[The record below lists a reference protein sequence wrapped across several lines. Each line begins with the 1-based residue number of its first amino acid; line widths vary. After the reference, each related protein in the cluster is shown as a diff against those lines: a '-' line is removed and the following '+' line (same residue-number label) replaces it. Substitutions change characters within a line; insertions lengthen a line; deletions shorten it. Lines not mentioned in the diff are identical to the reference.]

1 MRKKIGNRFSK
12 KEKILTA
19 VLVTMTIVL
28 LIATLLGLIYFR
40 QQITGNSLPDEEQY
54 NEYERQY
61 VLITKDIDDTFW
73 DSVYEEMKETG
84 DATGAYV
91 ERLGRNLSMEYSKSD
106 LLRIAIDSHVDG
118 IILEAD
124 ESDETTSLIN
134 KADEEGIPV
143 VTILHDCMGTTRK
156 SYVGISNYNL
166 GNEYGKLII
175 RAIEDIETR
184 EKEVAAEVQ
193 QEGAVIA
200 EQVPVPVQ
208 VLILMDK
215 NSTDTSQ
222 NIIYTAIQ
230 EALEK
235 KGFDESQVE
244 VETAAISN
252 DGAFGSEESIR
263 DIFQNREYQPD
274 VIVCLNELNTTSV
287 YQTVVDQNKVGQII
301 IIGYYDSDTILRAV
315 ERNAIYATIT
325 VNTTQMGSYCVEAL
339 NEYLDTGHVSDYFSV
354 DFTLINADNVKD
366 YLRSGDEDE
375 ED

>member
-1 MRKKIGNRFSK
+1 MKKKLGNRFSK
-12 KEKILTA
+12 KEKILTV

-40 QQITGNSLPDEEQY
+40 QQITGNSLPNEEQY

-73 DSVYEEMKETG
+73 DSVYEEMKKTG

-124 ESDETTSLIN
+124 ESDETTALIN
-134 KADEEGIPV
+134 KADMEGIPV

-175 RAIEDIETR
+175 NAVEDIETR
-184 EKEVAAEVQ
+184 EKEMAAEAQRGEGDVAA
-193 QEGAVIA
+193 G
-200 EQVPVPVQ
+200 PVQ

-325 VNTTQMGSYCVEAL
+325 VNTTQIGSYCVEAL

-366 YLRSGDEDE
+366 YLRSGNEDE
-375 ED
+375 EE

>member
-1 MRKKIGNRFSK
+1 MKKPGNQFSR
-12 KEKILTA
+12 KEKILTV
-19 VLVTMTIVL
+19 VLVTMTIVM
-28 LIATLLGLIYFR
+28 LIATLIGLIYFR

-73 DSVYEEMKETG
+73 DSVYKEMKDTG
-84 DATGAYV
+84 DLTGAYV
-91 ERLGRNLSMEYSKSD
+91 ERLGRNLSMEYSKND

-134 KADEEGIPV
+134 KADAEGIPV

-166 GNEYGKLII
+166 GSEYGKLII
-175 RAIEDIETR
+175 SAVEDMRVRRRDE
-184 EKEVAAEVQ
+184 AADAY
-193 QEGAVIA
+193 QENGAVTA
-200 EQVPVPVQ
+200 EAEPVQ

-235 KGFDESQVE
+235 RGFGKSQVE
-244 VETAAISN
+244 VDTAAISN

-263 DIFQNREYQPD
+263 DIFQNREYQPE

-366 YLRSGDEDE
+366 YLKSGGEDE
-375 ED
+375 EE

>member
-1 MRKKIGNRFSK
+1 MKKKLGNRFSK
-12 KEKILTA
+12 KEKILTI
-19 VLVTMTIVL
+19 VLVTMTIIL
-28 LIATLLGLIYFR
+28 LMATLLGLIYFR
-40 QQITGNSLPDEEQY
+40 QQITRNSLPDEEQY

-84 DATGAYV
+84 DVTGAYV
-91 ERLGRNLSMEYSKSD
+91 ERLGRNLSMEYSKND

-124 ESDETTSLIN
+124 ESDETTMLIN
-134 KADEEGIPV
+134 KADAEGIPV
-143 VTILHDCMGTTRK
+143 VTILHDCLGTTRK

-175 RAIEDIETR
+175 NAVEDILER
-184 EKEVAAEVQ
+184 EKEGAAGEE
-193 QEGAVIA
+193 QEKEAAAV
-200 EQVPVPVQ
+200 EEEPVQ

-222 NIIYTAIQ
+222 NIIYSAIQ

-235 KGFDESQVE
+235 KGFGESQVE
-244 VETAAISN
+244 VDTAAISN

-263 DIFQNREYQPD
+263 DIFQNREYHPD

-287 YQTVVDQNKVGQII
+287 YQSVVDQNKVGQIM

-325 VNTTQMGSYCVEAL
+325 VNTTQIGSDSVKAL

-354 DFTLINADNVKD
+354 DFTLINAENVKD
-366 YLRSGDEDE
+366 YLRSGNEDE
-375 ED
+375 KE

>member
-1 MRKKIGNRFSK
+1 
-12 KEKILTA
+12 
-19 VLVTMTIVL
+19 
-28 LIATLLGLIYFR
+28 
-40 QQITGNSLPDEEQY
+40 
-54 NEYERQY
+54 
-61 VLITKDIDDTFW
+61 
-73 DSVYEEMKETG
+73 
-84 DATGAYV
+84 
-91 ERLGRNLSMEYSKSD
+91 MEYSKND

-124 ESDETTSLIN
+124 ESDETTMLIN
-134 KADEEGIPV
+134 KADAEGIPV
-143 VTILHDCMGTTRK
+143 VTILHDCLGTTRK

-175 RAIEDIETR
+175 NAVEDILER
-184 EKEVAAEVQ
+184 EKEGAAGEE
-193 QEGAVIA
+193 QEKEAAAV
-200 EQVPVPVQ
+200 EEEPVQ

-222 NIIYTAIQ
+222 NIIYSAIQ

-235 KGFDESQVE
+235 KGFGESQVE
-244 VETAAISN
+244 VDTAAISN

-263 DIFQNREYQPD
+263 DIFQNREYHPD

-287 YQTVVDQNKVGQII
+287 YQSVVDQNKVGQIM

-325 VNTTQMGSYCVEAL
+325 VNTTQIGSDSVKAL

-354 DFTLINADNVKD
+354 DFTLINAENVKD
-366 YLRSGDEDE
+366 YLRSGNEDE
-375 ED
+375 KE

>member
-1 MRKKIGNRFSK
+1 MKKPGNQFSR
-12 KEKILTA
+12 KEKILTV
-19 VLVTMTIVL
+19 VLVTMTIVM
-28 LIATLLGLIYFR
+28 LIATLIGLIYFR

-73 DSVYEEMKETG
+73 DSVYKEMKDTG
-84 DATGAYV
+84 DVTGAYV
-91 ERLGRNLSMEYSKSD
+91 ERLGRNLSMEYSKND

-134 KADEEGIPV
+134 KADAEGIPV

-166 GNEYGKLII
+166 GSEYGKLII
-175 RAIEDIETR
+175 SAVEDMKGRRRDE
-184 EKEVAAEVQ
+184 AAEAY
-193 QEGAVIA
+193 QENGAVTA
-200 EQVPVPVQ
+200 EAEPVQ

-235 KGFDESQVE
+235 RGFGKSQVE
-244 VETAAISN
+244 VDTAAISN

-366 YLRSGDEDE
+366 YLKSGGEDE
-375 ED
+375 EE